1 MASLL
6 DRRGAAPGSQG
17 SAPPT
22 AGMLRVGPP
31 EEAPLPGVVAVAPD
45 DTWPHGAGRGA
56 PGGAEAIPKSPWP
69 SQRPGACVRGLAVR
83 CGFGTP
89 LPRVGRW
96 GGPGRR
102 LPPVPPPCPVRT
114 AGSHYLPSPS
124 PRAPRAG
131 GSPRPGEGRIL
142 INPRP
147 EILPEGPGRA
157 AGVRGAPVRSLAI
170 SQHPP
175 PLSPPPASWK
185 LGRQPTPVLRSTFL
199 PLGTRGAR
207 KLGRPLTPVGLG
219 SAVLSGLLFLWDS
232 TAPPPQIGLIFLGRL
247 EEHDLRHLI

>member
-1 MASLL
+1 MGQCVPGGWWMKCRIDEGDGGKQEVGKDRKKAAASVECRQQPRSREKGVLFPAQAAGVFSPTWATGRPVASLL
-6 DRRGAAPGSQG
+6 DRRGAVPGAEGQPHPLWPS
-17 SAPPT
+17 PD
-22 AGMLRVGPP
+22 AGVLRVGPP
-31 EEAPLPGVVAVAPD
+31 EEAPLPGVVEVAPD
-45 DTWPHGAGRGA
+45 DAWLQEAGRGA

-69 SQRPGACVRGLAVR
+69 SQRPGACIRGLAVL

-89 LPRVGRW
+89 LPRVGKW
-96 GGPGRR
+96 GGPGQR

-157 AGVRGAPVRSLAI
+157 AGVRGAPVQSLAI
-170 SQHPP
+170 RPHP
-175 PLSPPPASWK
+175 
-185 LGRQPTPVLRSTFL
+185 
-199 PLGTRGAR
+199 
-207 KLGRPLTPVGLG
+207 
-219 SAVLSGLLFLWDS
+219 LL
-232 TAPPPQIGLIFLGRL
+232 
-247 EEHDLRHLI
+247 